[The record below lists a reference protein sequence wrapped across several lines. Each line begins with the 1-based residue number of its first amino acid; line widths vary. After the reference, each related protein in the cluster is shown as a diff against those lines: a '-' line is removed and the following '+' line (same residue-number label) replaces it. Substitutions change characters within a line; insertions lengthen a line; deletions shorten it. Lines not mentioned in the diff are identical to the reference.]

1 MTKKTILLLIIVLL
15 IASFFRLWQL
25 NSIPPGLYP
34 DEAINANDALHTL
47 RTNSPRV
54 FYPEN
59 NGREGLFINLVALS
73 FLIFGAS
80 IWSLRIVSAIAGI
93 LTVFGLYLF
102 TKELF
107 SSSKIFKKS
116 AESLALLSSFFLAVS
131 FWHVNFSRIGF
142 RGILVPLILVFSSY
156 FLTKGFRTKK
166 PLFFIISGIIFGLGF
181 YTYIAFRLAVFL
193 IAAVFFL
200 EFFRNKEKKQL
211 KQLFGLSLLFLL
223 FIFITALPIG
233 IYFINNPEY
242 FVSRAAGVSIF
253 SQPNLIKAFGE
264 SLLKHLA
271 MFNIR
276 GDGNWRHNIASQ
288 PVLFWPV
295 GILFLIGLLYS
306 MGAAIKSIKNK
317 DYQELFPYCY
327 LLNWWFIMLLPGI
340 LTHEGIPHSLRCIGA
355 IPPVFV
361 FSALGLFFIYNKTK
375 LLVKINSW
383 IRLIPVF
390 ALALLI
396 LSFVFAQYS
405 RYFLIWGT
413 SQEVKGAFCERFV
426 EIGNYLNSL
435 DNDIKIYVIVN
446 EPGVP
451 VPYPN
456 GIPMPAQTPMFIES
470 IKFGSP
476 RASYLIPEN
485 IDKIN
490 PNSKKTIIV
499 PMKYD
504 KELFEVLIKKFP
516 EGEIGIQ
523 IQENIW
529 SYLINF

>member
-1 MTKKTILLLIIVLL
+1 MTKKTILALVIILL
-15 IASFFRLWQL
+15 IASFFRLWHL

-34 DEAINANDALHTL
+34 DEAINANDALQTL

-80 IWSLRIVSAIAGI
+80 VWSLRIVSAIAGI
-93 LTVFGLYLF
+93 LTVLGLYLF

-107 SSSKIFKKS
+107 SSSKILKKS
-116 AESLALLSSFFLAVS
+116 SDTLALLSSFFLAVS
-131 FWHVNFSRIGF
+131 FWHTNFSRIGF
-142 RGILVPLILVFSSY
+142 RGILVPLILVFSFY
-156 FLTKGFRTKK
+156 FLIKGFRTKK
-166 PLFFIISGIIFGLGF
+166 LILFIVSGIIFGLGF

-200 EFFRNKEKKQL
+200 EFLQNKEKKQL
-211 KQLFGLSLLFLL
+211 KQFFGLSFLLLL

-242 FVSRAAGVSIF
+242 FVSRATGVSIF
-253 SQPNLIKAFGE
+253 SQPNPIKAFGE
-264 SLLKHLA
+264 SLVKHLA
-271 MFNIR
+271 MLNIQ

-288 PVLFWPV
+288 PVLFWPI

-306 MGAAIKSIKNK
+306 IGASIKSIKNK
-317 DYQELFPYCY
+317 DYQELFPHCC

-340 LTHEGIPHSLRCIGA
+340 LTYEGIPHSLRCIGA

-361 FSALGLFFIYNKTK
+361 FSALGLVFIYNKTK
-375 LLVKINSW
+375 SFVKINFW
-383 IRLIPVF
+383 TH
-390 ALALLI
+390 LI
-396 LSFVFAQYS
+396 LLFSLVLVASSFVFAQYS
-405 RYFLIWGT
+405 RYFVIWGK
-413 SQEVKGAFCERFV
+413 SQEVKGAFCKRFV
-426 EIGNYLNSL
+426 EFGNYLNSL
-435 DNDIKIYVIVN
+435 SGDVKTYVIVN

-456 GIPMPAQTPMFIES
+456 GVPMPAQTPMFVES
-470 IKFGSP
+470 EKFGSP
-476 RASYLIPEN
+476 RSIYLTPED
-485 IDKIN
+485 IDKIDPDN
-490 PNSKKTIIV
+490 KKTIIV

-504 KELFEVLIKKFP
+504 KGLFEVLIKKFP

-523 IQENIW
+523 VQENIW